1 MERDMSEEFPE
12 DDLDWEISSLLK
24 PRQKRYMEQETRN
37 FFKSIKKLMIF
48 LQRKKQ
54 SVVLTSA
61 VSLIEN
67 FWIK

>member
-37 FFKSIKKLMIF
+37 FFKSIKKV
-48 LQRKKQ
+48 KKTDDF
-54 SVVLTSA
+54 SSEKKTKRRIDKRS
-61 VSLIEN
+61 EPH
-67 FWIK
+67 